1 MSQFKAVIID
11 DRYKSHDLEKEEF
24 KKAGAT
30 VTEITE
36 VNPSD
41 SVILD
46 ACRDADAVVVNLAPL
61 GADLIAGFEKCRVIS
76 RYGVGYDSIDVAA
89 ASAKGISVVNV
100 PDYCAEE
107 VSDQAVALFLACV
120 RQIRFRDASIRRGE
134 WDSAAAG
141 PIHRIA
147 GRTFG
152 LVGYGHIPRVV
163 HRKIQGFDLG
173 EVLIYDPFVDA
184 EEIKAAGGRKVDFE
198 TLLAESDYISIHAPL
213 NEKTRHLFG
222 QEAIARM
229 KPTAVLI
236 NTSRGGL
243 VDGDALA
250 KALSA
255 GGIAWAG
262 LDVHEQEPVGSDYPF
277 LELENVVLSDHR
289 GFYSVEAQA
298 DLQRKAAGYA
308 AQVLKGEDPGSIVN
322 KALL

>member
-24 KKAGAT
+24 KKAGAS

-41 SVILD
+41 SVILE

-61 GADLIAGFEKCRVIS
+61 GAELIAAFEKCRVIS

-163 HRKIQGFDLG
+163 HRKIKGFDLG
-173 EVLIYDPFVDA
+173 EVLVFDPFVDA
-184 EEIKAAGGRKVDFE
+184 EEIKAAGARKVDFDA
-198 TLLAESDYISIHAPL
+198 LLAEADYISIHA
-213 NEKTRHLFG
+213 
-222 QEAIARM
+222 
-229 KPTAVLI
+229 
-236 NTSRGGL
+236 
-243 VDGDALA
+243 
-250 KALSA
+250 LS
-255 GGIAWAG
+255 
-262 LDVHEQEPVGSDYPF
+262 
-277 LELENVVLSDHR
+277 
-289 GFYSVEAQA
+289 
-298 DLQRKAAGYA
+298 QR
-308 AQVLKGEDPGSIVN
+308 EDPAPVRQGGHRQDETDGSADQYLPGRTGGRQCPGQGPLRRRACLGRSRRSRTGAGRIRLPL
-322 KALL
+322 AGS